1 MEFLEYE
8 TPIFCLRRLTQQDK
22 SGDFNLCIKL
32 DHEDTVSIST
42 SVNKV
47 RVISKKINNILEVD
61 PTLNEYEIN
70 FPKGI
75 PSSDIKNII
84 EKLLKSTEEKV
95 LIEKE
100 KEKEMNIIRLF
111 LGETTSEDEINI
123 GIRNIKEAI
132 SYIATE
138 AHSSSIQFLSKNLKQ
153 LIENEEFDKLDESI
167 AYEIIDSYCQQGNS
181 QETLHQEIFEIL
193 KQKEKLDI
201 IMHFLLQI
209 QHDKLTEDMK
219 KYIVDNLAD
228 DIAHN
233 ELSQIINQF
242 KKLILNAKSKIKNEI
257 NIQFE
262 NDELN
267 GIISYMKKTICEDLI
282 EKGELKL
289 SSGHPTSV
297 GSLSNLIDY
306 GKGIDNVFQNHAGSR
321 LNESEGWIQF
331 DFGKRNI
338 KLTSYT
344 LRSSQ
349 FGQNGEYHPKSWR
362 ILGSND
368 EKEWFLLDKRINDSN
383 LNGKYKQHRFNCIQN
398 DNNYYQFIRYIQ
410 DDGWYPNRE
419 YCMLFT
425 CIEFFGSIINI

>member
-1 MEFLEYE
+1 
-8 TPIFCLRRLTQQDK
+8 
-22 SGDFNLCIKL
+22 
-32 DHEDTVSIST
+32 
-42 SVNKV
+42 
-47 RVISKKINNILEVD
+47 
-61 PTLNEYEIN
+61 
-70 FPKGI
+70 
-75 PSSDIKNII
+75 
-84 EKLLKSTEEKV
+84 
-95 LIEKE
+95 
-100 KEKEMNIIRLF
+100 
-111 LGETTSEDEINI
+111 
-123 GIRNIKEAI
+123 
-132 SYIATE
+132 
-138 AHSSSIQFLSKNLKQ
+138 
-153 LIENEEFDKLDESI
+153 
-167 AYEIIDSYCQQGNS
+167 
-181 QETLHQEIFEIL
+181 
-193 KQKEKLDI
+193 
-201 IMHFLLQI
+201 MHFLLQI

-242 KKLILNAKSKIKNEI
+242 KELILNAKSKIKNEI
-257 NIQFE
+257 NIQYE

-267 GIISYMKKTICEDLI
+267 GIISHMKKTICEDLI

-289 SSGHPTSV
+289 SSGHPTCV

-306 GKGIDNVFQNHAGSR
+306 GKGIDNVFQNHSNSR

-331 DFGKRNI
+331 DFGKRSI

-419 YCMLFT
+419 YCMLLT